1 MRNFPLVSIVV
12 PSFNRKELINPCLK
26 SLMATRYPTY
36 EIIIVDDG
44 STDGAREMLLGLSR
58 KYKNLRVLYNEKN
71 NGHSITRNKGVNDS
85 KGKYV
90 VFFDTDM
97 QASPLLII
105 QMVRVLEKNP
115 RICACHSRVFDLKRK
130 EYIQADGMLLIPHT
144 GWVVMRNYGLKVD
157 QADDSIV
164 DVVIGSVGTIVR
176 KSILDKI
183 GGFDEKLG
191 HKVDDIDLGWRIWIA
206 GFRSVCVPQAV
217 TYHWGGKPQ
226 AARPISTIKAEYY
239 FNKMPAVFIKNYQF
253 VNLLH
258 YLPWIFVIY
267 LLRAVKHLILKRNTL
282 PLKGFLKAWLWILGN
297 IGYILGERRKVA
309 EIRKSSDKYIFNRVM
324 IKGNV
329 LQVVKNHVLPT
340 HKIAHEVFAS

>member
-36 EIIIVDDG
+36 EIIVVDDG

-71 NGHSITRNKGVNDS
+71 NGPSITRNKGVNDS

-90 VFFDTDM
+90 VFFETDM
-97 QASPLLII
+97 QASPLWIS

-115 RICACHSRVFDLKRK
+115 RIGACHSRVFDLKRK

-226 AARPISTIKAEYY
+226 TARPISTLKAEYY
-239 FNKMPAVFIKNYQF
+239 FNKMPAVFIKNYEWS
-253 VNLLH
+253 NLIR
-258 YLPWIFVIY
+258 YLPFATTVY
-267 LLRAVKHLILKRNTL
+267 FLRAVMHLIKNRNPR
-282 PLKGFLKAWLWILGN
+282 PLLGFLKAWVWVLTNLGYLLTQRALIQSN
-297 IGYILGERRKVA
+297 RKY
-309 EIRKSSDKYIFNRVM
+309 SDKYIFKKIMV
-324 IKGNV
+324 KGNFFQTWRKYTV
-329 LQVVKNHVLPT
+329 PIH
-340 HKIAHEVFAS
+340 HMAHTVFAK